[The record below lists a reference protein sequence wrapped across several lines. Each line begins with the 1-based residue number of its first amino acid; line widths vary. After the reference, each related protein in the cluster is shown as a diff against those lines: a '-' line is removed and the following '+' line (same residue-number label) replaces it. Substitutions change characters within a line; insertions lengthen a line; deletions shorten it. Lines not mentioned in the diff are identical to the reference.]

1 MIIASQHHIHI
12 PVRKILVIQL
22 GDIGD
27 VVWSIPTFW
36 ALKEAFPQAG
46 LFVLLRKH
54 RGDFLLDDAHIE
66 NILVVEAGTLCD
78 SLKLV
83 KTIRGGKFDLLFDLR
98 ADDRGAY
105 LALCS
110 GAKIKAA
117 QYYPSLPWR
126 NRFFTHLVEEN
137 PAAEKLP
144 GAAQQSLKIV
154 HGFGVKE
161 TTAVPKIFV
170 AEEART
176 TILERLAQEKISLQN
191 GLVTINPFSR
201 WSYKEWPMDRW
212 RRLSLWIWRRYQMPI
227 ILTGSSEERCRAG
240 ALMVGND
247 GPIYNFAGRTTL
259 REMAALLEKSSLHLG
274 VDSAAPHM
282 AAAVGT
288 PTVTLYGPSDWRD
301 WAFPGEQN
309 RGVVSEMDC
318 VPCRQKG
325 CQGQG
330 RSVCLE
336 NLPVDRVQAAVRE
349 LLEGRNNI

>member
-1 MIIASQHHIHI
+1 MIIASQHQIHI

-27 VVWSIPTFW
+27 VIWSIPTFW
-36 ALKEAFPQAG
+36 ALKETFPRAG

-66 NILVVEAGTLCD
+66 NIFIVEEGSLCD

-83 KTIRGGKFDLLFDLR
+83 KKIRGENFDLLFDLR

-105 LALCS
+105 LALFS

-117 QYYPSLPWR
+117 QYYPGIPWR
-126 NRFFTHLVEEN
+126 NRFFTHLVKEV
-137 PAAEKLP
+137 PAAEKSP

-154 HGFGVKE
+154 HGFGIQE
-161 TTAVPKIFV
+161 STAVPKVFV
-170 AEEART
+170 AEEARK
-176 TILERLAQEKISLQN
+176 TILERLAREKIPLQN

-212 RRLSLWIWRRYQMPI
+212 RRLSLWIWRRYQMPV
-227 ILTGSSEERCRAG
+227 ILTGSPAERGRAD
-240 ALMVGND
+240 ALAAGTD
-247 GPIYNFAGRTTL
+247 GLIFNFAGKTTL

-282 AAAVGT
+282 AAAVGV
-288 PTVTLYGPSDWRD
+288 PTVTLYGPSDWRE

-309 RGVVSEMDC
+309 RVVVPDMDC
-318 VPCRQKG
+318 VPCCQKG
-325 CQGQG
+325 CNGQG

-336 NLPVDRVQAAVRE
+336 NLPVERVQAVVMEIFKDRE
-349 LLEGRNNI
+349 TL